1 MSTWHYAD
9 SQQQQRGP
17 VDATWLQAAY
27 ARGEIGPATLLW
39 RDGMAAWKPLA
50 ELAGE
55 LGIAVAAAPAR
66 PAPAPS
72 IAGGGRPQVVV
83 VAPREGASGWV
94 IGLLIGGVVLIAIM
108 GILAAIAIPAYQDYT
123 VRAKVAEGINAAS
136 PLKLAV
142 METWMAEERCAN
154 HQDEQVGPPASYG
167 KGLLQSITLGDE
179 GDGVCTITLAFR
191 DVPSPGNEGVLV
203 LVRQDQGWRYRTSLP
218 ERYLPSSIRSQAE
231 RLD

>member
-27 ARGEIGPATLLW
+27 GRGEINAATLLW
-39 RDGMAAWKPLA
+39 RDGMASWKPLA

-55 LGIAVAAAPAR
+55 LGIAVAAP
-66 PAPAPS
+66 
-72 IAGGGRPQVVV
+72 V
-83 VAPREGASGWV
+83 
-94 IGLLIGGVVLIAIM
+94 
-108 GILAAIAIPAYQDYT
+108 
-123 VRAKVAEGINAAS
+123 
-136 PLKLAV
+136 KLAV
-142 METWMAEERCAN
+142 METWIAEERCAN
-154 HQDEQVGPPASYG
+154 HDDEHVGAPASYA

-179 GDGVCTITLAFR
+179 GDGACTITLAFR
-191 DVPSPGNEGVLV
+191 DVPSPGDDGVLM
-203 LVRQDQGWRYRTSLP
+203 LVRQDEGWRYRTSLP